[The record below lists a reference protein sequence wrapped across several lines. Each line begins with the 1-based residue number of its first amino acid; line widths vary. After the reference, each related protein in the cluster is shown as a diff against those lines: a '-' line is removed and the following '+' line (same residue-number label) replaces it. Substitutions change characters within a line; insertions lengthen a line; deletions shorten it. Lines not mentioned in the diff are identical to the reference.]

1 MPIHIRDSGDSAGE
15 GHELKLAYFDDGN
28 VILHSHNPDTGEG
41 QRIVIMEDQWRSLLR
56 SLLDV
61 YGKEKCCFYN
71 GKGLCL
77 DECPDEP
84 PAPARQ

>member
-1 MPIHIRDSGDSAGE
+1 MPIHIRDIGDSAGE

-41 QRIVIMEDQWRSLLR
+41 QRIVIMEDQWRLIWESLLEI
-56 SLLDV
+56 
-61 YGKEKCCFYN
+61 YGKDKCCFFS

-77 DECPDEP
+77 PRRSDVN
-84 PAPARQ
+84 